1 MNAKQQAVENRSFGK
16 VSECGLLWL
25 SSDLC
30 ASLYDPELS
39 LNTAWHDGHCLCVIP
54 NKIHV
59 SQRQNCLLSF
69 GWTQDFETKFG
80 AQGEEMFVSIEMIET
95 FL

>member
-1 MNAKQQAVENRSFGK
+1 MPSIRPLRKGHLGKCVSAGCSGYLVTSVQASMT
-16 VSECGLLWL
+16 
-25 SSDLC
+25 
-30 ASLYDPELS
+30 PELS
-39 LNTAWHDGHCLCVIP
+39 LNTAWHGGHCLCVIP